1 MDYKKEFI
9 LKAEE
14 NIINKPIMT
23 NQREYN
29 SHT

>member
-14 NIINKPIMT
+14 NINKPIIT